1 MGNIRKNIKVPV
13 IKDSRPYVAW
23 RRVSTK
29 EQGRS
34 ELGLEAQLT
43 IIKMFT
49 GREPEAVFTDICSGT
64 KLDAC
69 ENLWKAIQMC
79 KDNNYLLV
87 VAKTDRFRNLAN
99 ALEIYKELNPD
110 YNDRNII
117 FCDLPETN
125 QFVLNIVWTVWEYQA
140 IQGRI
145 NTRVALEERKKQI
158 KSQGGFFSKS
168 GRYRTHLG
176 NSKGVDMSKAYTAS
190 GQESTRRARDWRAD
204 SALYGWVEKQIL
216 RNRPRKDILQEAKE
230 LYERNPKKFCTREGK
245 SLCAGTLSR
254 WAKEIRL
261 SI

>member
-1 MGNIRKNIKVPV
+1 MKDIKVPV
-13 IKDSRPYVAW
+13 IKDTRPYVAW

-29 EQGRS
+29 EQGKS

-69 ENLWKAIQMC
+69 QNLWKAIKLC
-79 KDNNYLLV
+79 KENNYLLV

-99 ALEIYKELNPD
+99 ALQIYQELNPD

-145 NTRVALEERKKQI
+145 NTKVALNERKKQI
-158 KSQGGFFSKS
+158 KENGGFFSKT
-168 GRYRTHLG
+168 GNYRTHLG
-176 NSKGVDMSKAYTAS
+176 NEKGYDMAPAYTAS
-190 GQESTRRARDWRAD
+190 GMETARRAREWRSD
-204 SALYGWVEKQIL
+204 SALYGWVEKQVL
-216 RNRPRKDILQEAKE
+216 RNRTRKDILEEAME
-230 LYERNPKKFCTREGK
+230 LYETNPKKFCTREGK
-245 SLCAGTLSR
+245 PLSKGILSK
-254 WAKEIRL
+254 WVKEI

>member
-1 MGNIRKNIKVPV
+1 MARKEIKVPV

-29 EQGRS
+29 EQGKS

-49 GREPEAVFTDICSGT
+49 GREPEEVFTDICSGT
-64 KLDAC
+64 KLEAC
-69 ENLWKAIQMC
+69 ENLWKAIRIC
-79 KDNNYLLV
+79 KEKNYLLV

-145 NTRVALEERKKQI
+145 NTRVALNERKIQI
-158 KSQGGFFSKS
+158 KEQGGFFSKR
-168 GRYRTHLG
+168 GYYRTHLG
-176 NSKGVDMSKAYTAS
+176 SDKGVDTSQAS
-190 GQESTRRARDWRAD
+190 IAAGLEHARRALDWRAD

-216 RNRPRKDILQEAKE
+216 RNRPRKDILEEARE
-230 LYERNPKKFCTREGK
+230 LFERNPKKFCTRGGK
-245 SLCAGTLSR
+245 PLCAGTLSR
-254 WAKEIRL
+254 WVKEIR
-261 SI
+261 IGI

>member
-1 MGNIRKNIKVPV
+1 MKEIKVPV
-13 IKDSRPYVAW
+13 IKDQRPYVAW

-29 EQGRS
+29 EQGKS

-69 ENLWKAIQMC
+69 QNLWKAIRLC
-79 KDNNYLLV
+79 KDNGYLLV

-99 ALEIYKELNPD
+99 ALRIYQELNPD

-145 NTRVALEERKKQI
+145 NTKVALNERKKQI
-158 KSQGGFFSKS
+158 KENGGFFSKT
-168 GRYRTHLG
+168 GNYRTHLG
-176 NSKGVDMSKAYTAS
+176 NAKGYDMSPAYTAS
-190 GQESTRRARDWRAD
+190 GMESAKRAMDWRSD

-216 RNRPRKDILQEAKE
+216 RNRPRKDILEEAQE
-230 LYERNPKKFCTREGK
+230 LYETNPNKFCTREGK
-245 SLCAGTLSR
+245 PLCKGTLSR
-254 WAKEIRL
+254 WVKEM

>member
-1 MGNIRKNIKVPV
+1 MKDIKVPV
-13 IKDSRPYVAW
+13 IKDTRPYVAW

-29 EQGRS
+29 EQGKS

-49 GREPEAVFTDICSGT
+49 GREPEEVFTDICSGT

-69 ENLWKAIQMC
+69 QNLWKAIRLC
-79 KDNNYLLV
+79 KENGWLLV

-99 ALEIYKELNPD
+99 ALQIYKELNPD

-145 NTRVALEERKKQI
+145 NTKVALNERKKQI
-158 KSQGGFFSKS
+158 RENGGFFSKT
-168 GRYRTHLG
+168 GNYRTHLG
-176 NSKGVDMSKAYTAS
+176 NSKGYDMSPAYTAS
-190 GQESTRRARDWRAD
+190 GMETSRRAREWRAD
-204 SALYGWVEKQIL
+204 SALYGWVEKQVL
-216 RNRPRKDILQEAKE
+216 RNRPRKDILEEAVE
-230 LYERNPKKFCTREGK
+230 LYETNPMKFCTREGK
-245 SLCAGTLSR
+245 PLSKGILSK
-254 WAKEIRL
+254 WIKEM
-261 SI
+261 SV

>member
-1 MGNIRKNIKVPV
+1 MKNLKIPV
-13 IKDSRPYVAW
+13 IKDTRPYVAW

-29 EQGRS
+29 EQGKS

-69 ENLWKAIQMC
+69 ENLWKAISLC
-79 KDNNYLLV
+79 KEKGYLLV
-87 VAKTDRFRNLAN
+87 VAKTDRFRNLSN
-99 ALEIYKELNPD
+99 ALQIYQELNPD

-145 NTRVALEERKKQI
+145 NTRVALNERKKQI
-158 KSQGGFFSKS
+158 EENGGFFSKA
-168 GRYRTHLG
+168 GNYRTHLG
-176 NSKGVDMSKAYTAS
+176 NEKGIDMSPANIAS
-190 GQESTRRARDWRAD
+190 CTSRRRRASDWRAD
-204 SALYGWVEKQIL
+204 SALYIWVERQVL
-216 RNRPRKDILQEAKE
+216 RNRPRQEILDEAQELFKT
-230 LYERNPKKFCTREGK
+230 NPKKFCTREGK
-245 SLCAGTLSR
+245 ALCKGTLSR
-254 WAKEIRL
+254 WVREI
-261 SI
+261 SIV

>member
-1 MGNIRKNIKVPV
+1 MKDIKVPV
-13 IKDSRPYVAW
+13 IKDTRPYVAW

-34 ELGLEAQLT
+34 ELGLDAQLT

-69 ENLWKAIQMC
+69 QNLWKAIRLCQE
-79 KDNNYLLV
+79 NNYLLV

-99 ALEIYKELNPD
+99 ALAIYKELNPD

-158 KSQGGFFSKS
+158 ADNGGFFSKT
-168 GRYRTHLG
+168 GHYRTHLG
-176 NSKGVDMSKAYTAS
+176 NGKGADVTPAAIAA
-190 GQESTRRARDWRAD
+190 GQEHAKRASEWRRD
-204 SALYGWVEKQIL
+204 SVLYSWVEKQIL
-216 RNRPRKDILQEAKE
+216 RNRPRKDIIEEARE
-230 LYERNPKKFCTREGK
+230 LFESNPKKFCTREGK
-245 SLCAGTLSR
+245 ALCKGTLSR
-254 WAKEIRL
+254 WVKEIRL
-261 SI
+261 GL

>member
-1 MGNIRKNIKVPV
+1 MKDIKVPV
-13 IKDSRPYVAW
+13 IKDQRPYVAW

-29 EQGRS
+29 EQGKS

-69 ENLWKAIQMC
+69 QNLWKAIRLC
-79 KDNNYLLV
+79 KDNGYLLV

-99 ALEIYKELNPD
+99 ALRIYQELNPD

-145 NTRVALEERKKQI
+145 NTKVALNERKKQI
-158 KSQGGFFSKS
+158 KENGGFFSKT
-168 GRYRTHLG
+168 GNYRTHLG
-176 NSKGVDMSKAYTAS
+176 NAKGYDMSPAYTAS
-190 GQESTRRARDWRAD
+190 GMESARRARDWRSD
-204 SALYGWVEKQIL
+204 SALYGWVEKQVL
-216 RNRPRKDILQEAKE
+216 RNRPRKDILEEAQE
-230 LYERNPKKFCTREGK
+230 LYETNPNKFCTREGK
-245 SLCAGTLSR
+245 PLCKGTLSR
-254 WAKEIRL
+254 WVKEM